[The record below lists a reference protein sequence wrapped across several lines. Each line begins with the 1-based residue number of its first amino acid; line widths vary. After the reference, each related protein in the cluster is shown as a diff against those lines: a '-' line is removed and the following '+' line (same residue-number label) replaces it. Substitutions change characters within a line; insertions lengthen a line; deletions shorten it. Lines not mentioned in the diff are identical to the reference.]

1 MAMIVI
7 PVHQAL
13 ETMAETEYDFKI
25 VADGVTL
32 FQSSTVYRQLMQWA
46 TWSFIAWEATI
57 TQFKDVWEDYLSE
70 HAEDLKKAW
79 DALQQ
84 QYDPLSNYDMTETEY
99 DGNAEDESSETVTP
113 KGKTRMET
121 TTDRPGFDSTGDGVQ
136 IAKTTADQSYLD
148 DYNVETVHSMDNTL
162 PGGGDLSGSYHSTH
176 DRQLQRA
183 GNIGVTTSQQM
194 AEAELQLR
202 MHHDRLLYEF
212 CAAFISQ
219 WCSLI

>member
-32 FQSSTVYRQLMQWA
+32 FQSATVYRQLMAWA
-46 TWSFIAWEATI
+46 TWSYIAWEATI
-57 TQFKDVWEDYLSE
+57 TQFKDVWEDYLAE
-70 HAEDLKKAW
+70 HAGDLKKAW

-84 QYDPLSNYDMTETEY
+84 QYDPLSNYDMQETEY
-99 DGNAEDESSETVTP
+99 DGNAEDKSTETVTP
-113 KGKTRMET
+113 SGKTELET
-121 TTDRPGFDSTGDGVQ
+121 KTDRPGFDSSGDGVQ
-136 IAKTTADQSYLD
+136 IAKTTATQSYLD
-148 DYNVETVHSMDNTL
+148 SYKVDTDKTPSNTL
-162 PGGGDLSGSYHSTH
+162 IGGGDLDGSYHSRH
-176 DRQLQRA
+176 DRQLQRS
-183 GNIGVTTSQQM
+183 GNIGIMSSQ
-194 AEAELQLR
+194 ELATREIELR
-202 MHHDRLLYEF
+202 LKHDRLLYEF